1 MTMAGA
7 PKNEAGA
14 PEIHVANAPAGK
26 GKIAVGAEK
35 AQKYHYRQ
43 DKVTIINRSTYQ
55 ATKIFW
61 WVNSTNIAMYE
72 R

>member
-14 PEIHVANAPAGK
+14 PELHVTNAPAGK

-35 AQKYHYRQ
+35 AQK
-43 DKVTIINRSTYQ
+43 IALQ
-55 ATKIFW
+55 AG
-61 WVNSTNIAMYE
+61 
-72 R
+72 